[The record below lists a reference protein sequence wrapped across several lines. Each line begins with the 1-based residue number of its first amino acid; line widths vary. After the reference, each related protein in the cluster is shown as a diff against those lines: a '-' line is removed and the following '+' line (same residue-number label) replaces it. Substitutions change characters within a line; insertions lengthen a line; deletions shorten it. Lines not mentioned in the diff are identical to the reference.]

1 MADLLYNMFLCVIVS
16 VVIFFFIFRSSR
28 SRRLRLP
35 PGSLGLPFVG
45 ETLQL
50 IAAYKTENPEP
61 FIDERVSRF
70 GSIFTTHV
78 FGEPTVFSADPET
91 NRFILQNE
99 GKLFE
104 CSYPGSISN
113 LLGKHSLLLMKGSLH
128 KRMHSLTMSFA
139 NSSIIKD
146 HLLVDIDRLVR
157 LNMDSWTDRVF
168 LMEEAKKVTLL
179 NLVTQTESIQRRIVR
194 VNRRFYLYIF
204 CVMIHVKN
212 GGHAESE
219 SMVAICGWNHSLWFL
234 LLNIKG
240 ISVCFIHVI
249 IIIKYVLFY

>member
-1 MADLLYNMFLCVIVS
+1 MAFFVHYLFLTTIISAV
-16 VVIFFFIFRSSR
+16 FFILLRASR
-28 SRRLRLP
+28 LRRLRLP
-35 PGSLGLPFVG
+35 PGNLGLPFIG

-61 FIDERVSRF
+61 FIDERVSRY

-78 FGEPTVFSADPET
+78 FGEPTVFSADAET
-91 NRFILQNE
+91 NRYILQNE

-139 NSSIIKD
+139 NLSIIRD

-157 LNMDSWTDRVF
+157 LNLDSWADRVF
-168 LMEEAKKVTLL
+168 LMEEAKKV
-179 NLVTQTESIQRRIVR
+179 
-194 VNRRFYLYIF
+194 
-204 CVMIHVKN
+204 K
-212 GGHAESE
+212 
-219 SMVAICGWNHSLWFL
+219 
-234 LLNIKG
+234 IKQ
-240 ISVCFIHVI
+240 
-249 IIIKYVLFY
+249 KWKPY